1 MRAQTSRNHE
11 LQQTRPSRCGCKRG
25 RSKGRAAEGVS
36 FVGMN
41 PFGLFSV
48 LSGTIDASG
57 HAFGRKPRTEARRER
72 AWFTVLYLVLLVL
85 GIAAIILAV
94 RHLYFEK

>member
-1 MRAQTSRNHE
+1 MAIAPWWRSTLLVGRVGE
-11 LQQTRPSRCGCKRG
+11 L
-25 RSKGRAAEGVS
+25 VS

-48 LSGTIDASG
+48 LSGTIDAIG
-57 HAFGRKPRTEARRER
+57 HAFGRKPRKEARRER

-85 GIAAIILAV
+85 GIAAIILAI